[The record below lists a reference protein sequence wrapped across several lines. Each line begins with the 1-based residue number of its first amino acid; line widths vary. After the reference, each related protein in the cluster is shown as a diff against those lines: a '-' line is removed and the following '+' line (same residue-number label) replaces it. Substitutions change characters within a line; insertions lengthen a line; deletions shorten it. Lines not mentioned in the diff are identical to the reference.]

1 MKYMKGKDY
10 IKDVLFIIS
19 LIAKIVLFYLATN
32 ISKNSMIVGL
42 VTFAVVIS
50 AYYSY
55 LYHNKINSWKRF
67 FGIYSAISILMFLDA
82 MYYNYFNQLIS
93 INQMFQA
100 DKLLSIVKSIRH
112 ASLSL
117 NILLIADLP
126 IVYKY
131 IQKKHKE
138 IRIDKNSLK
147 KMKIYRKCVST
158 ALALAILVIVINPFN
173 ADAVKSINRNEVITY
188 HLQDI
193 YSNVFGDTDFSVFSE
208 EQARSIFEENK
219 EISQEKHLNGIG
231 KNKNLVV
238 IQVESMQ
245 NFPINRSY
253 NGQELTPNL
262 NRLLKEDSIYFDNY
276 FQSIG
281 KGNTSDAEFAT
292 LNSLYP
298 NLMGSCYEKY
308 AENTFYGLPW
318 IMKEYGY
325 KTISFH
331 GYKGKYWNREQ
342 AHNSM
347 GFDDFISKE
356 DFNVTT
362 DIGFGMAD
370 EEMFEQAAEKM
381 ADIENPFFS
390 FLITLSCH
398 HPYEIPDEFSQF
410 RIKEED
416 KETVFGNYMRAVNY
430 SDKSL
435 GIFIE
440 KLKEK
445 GIYENSVIAIY
456 GDHHGLNRSIK
467 ENHEKM
473 TSFLGRE
480 YGYQDMMNIPLII
493 HIPGYG
499 NSEIKSITGGQIDF
513 LPTIANIMGI
523 EINNPFIAG
532 RDLINSEEGFSAF
545 VTYLFRGSYITDS
558 VIFRFSEDM
567 IYEESEAF
575 NRSDNSSVDIS
586 KCRDNY
592 EKAKKLI
599 DASKYVLENDL
610 IKRH

>member
-1 MKYMKGKDY
+1 MGTKEGKDFL
-10 IKDVLFIIS
+10 KDALFFIS
-19 LIAKIVLFYLATN
+19 LIAKIALFYLTTY
-32 ISKNSMIVGL
+32 ISENSIMVGL
-42 VTFAVVIS
+42 VTFAVVIT

-55 LYHNKINSWKRF
+55 LYHYKTSSWKRF
-67 FGIYSAISILMFLDA
+67 FGIYLALSVLMFLDA

-117 NILLIADLP
+117 NIFLLADLP
-126 IVYKY
+126 FVYKY
-131 IQKKHKE
+131 VKHKSKK
-138 IRIDKNSLK
+138 IDINYKSFK
-147 KMKIYRKCVST
+147 KIELYKRTVSA
-158 ALALAILVIVINPFN
+158 ALACSIIVLVVNPFN

-188 HLQDI
+188 HIHDLYTNI
-193 YSNVFGDTDFSVFSE
+193 FGDADFSVFSE
-208 EQARSIFEENK
+208 EQASNIFKENR
-219 EISQEKHLNGIG
+219 EVVLEKQLYGVG
-231 KNKNLVV
+231 KNKNLIV

-245 NFPINRSY
+245 NFAINRSY

-262 NRLLKEDSIYFDNY
+262 NKLLQADSIYFDNY

-308 AENTFYGLPW
+308 ADNTFYGLPW
-318 IMKEYGY
+318 IMKENGY

-331 GYKGKYWNREQ
+331 GYKGKYWNREK
-342 AHNSM
+342 AHKSM
-347 GFDDFISKE
+347 GFDDFISEE

-370 EEMFEQAAEKM
+370 EEMFEQATEHIALMEK
-381 ADIENPFFS
+381 PFFS
-390 FLITLSCH
+390 FLVTLSCH
-398 HPYEIPDEFSQF
+398 HPYDIPEEFSQF
-410 RIKEED
+410 RICEED
-416 KETVFGNYMRAVNY
+416 EETVFGNYMRAVNY
-430 SDKSL
+430 SDKAL
-435 GIFIE
+435 GLFIE
-440 KLKEK
+440 KLKEN

-473 TSFLGRE
+473 TRFLGRE
-480 YGYQDMMNIPLII
+480 YGYEDMLNIPLII

-499 NSEIKSITGGQIDF
+499 KSETKRITGGQVDF
-513 LPTIANIMGI
+513 LPTIANIMGA
-523 EINNPFIAG
+523 EIKTPYIAG
-532 RDLINSEEGFSAF
+532 RDLSNSEEGFTAF

-558 VIFRFSEDM
+558 VLFQYSEDM

-575 NRSDNSSVDIS
+575 NRKDNFFVDIRE
-586 KCRDNY
+586 CREKY
-592 EKAKKLI
+592 EKAKRLI
-599 DASKYVLENDL
+599 DASKYVLDNNL